1 MFFTVIISHEILS
14 DLSIHVFIPV
24 ELMVIVEYCQYGN
37 LYDYLLRHRDDFVD
51 QLDRTT
57 SKLNLALGTEKISWS
72 QSSTKKKK

>member
-1 MFFTVIISHEILS
+1 
-14 DLSIHVFIPV
+14 
-24 ELMVIVEYCQYGN
+24 MVIVEYCQYGN